1 MQARRN
7 RRGPTSSPHP
17 ALRAAAA
24 LAPAA
29 LALGALGLA
38 GCRSTAPDAGD
49 DVLTD
54 IDNDGTDAGD
64 NSDDS
69 VTITVPEGTADGTY
83 YLARGRNSC
92 GVSSFGP
99 GHEVLDVLAC
109 P

>member
-38 GCRSTAPDAGD
+38 GCRSTAPDAGVIPVASQRAD
-49 DVLTD
+49 RPRLRYLDGQLSSND
-54 IDNDGTDAGD
+54 ACAIRLDNRLNPRIPPVRVNGAPVGF
-64 NSDDS
+64 
-69 VTITVPEGTADGTY
+69 
-83 YLARGRNSC
+83 C
-92 GVSSFGP
+92 
-99 GHEVLDVLAC
+99 
-109 P
+109 